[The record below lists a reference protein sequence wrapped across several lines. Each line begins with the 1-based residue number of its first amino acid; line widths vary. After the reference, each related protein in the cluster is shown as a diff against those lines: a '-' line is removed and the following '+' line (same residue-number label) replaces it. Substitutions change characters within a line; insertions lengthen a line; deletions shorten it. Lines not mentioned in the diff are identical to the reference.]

1 MPSVSAYQIRGM
13 FRSTG
18 RFASKVN
25 WPIVLAIALLCGAG
39 LVTIHEYA
47 QVSTQLPDN
56 AALRQGVY
64 LVVAV
69 GLLVVLQLFNYQLL
83 SRAAWL
89 LYALSFVPV
98 LYTVVGSTIGGPN
111 PLPGVANR
119 NGAYNWIAFGGASIQ
134 PAELMKIAF
143 ILALSRYLRFREN
156 HRKLPGLLVSF
167 ALCMGPVLLILKQPD
182 LGTAL
187 VFLPTLLAMLY
198 AAGAKLRHMLV
209 VIVLGVLMMPVV
221 WLSGQDH
228 VPVLRNFPELMK
240 KYQRD
245 RVAALFDNSL
255 ETRRNEGYQQY
266 MAVVAFGSGGTWGKG
281 LGEIPV
287 GQQVPEGHNDMIFA
301 LIGEQF
307 GLVGAVAVVLCY
319 LVIFVAGLEVAGATK
334 EPFGRLVAV
343 GLVSI
348 LAAQTFLNIGV
359 AIRLFPVT
367 GVTLPFVSAGG
378 SSLIASFI
386 AAGLLLNIGRNRPLV
401 MARDSFE
408 FGD

>member
-1 MPSVSAYQIRGM
+1 MPFTPYYLRERLRKTAGVLSRI
-13 FRSTG
+13 
-18 RFASKVN
+18 N
-25 WPIVLAIALLCGAG
+25 WPIVLAVIILCGAG

-47 QVSTQLPDN
+47 QLSTSVPDN
-56 AALRQGVY
+56 TALRQSAY
-64 LVVAV
+64 LIVACVV
-69 GLLVVLQLFNYQLL
+69 LLVLQLFNYQLL
-83 SRAAWL
+83 GRAAWV
-89 LYALSFVPV
+89 LYALSFIPV
-98 LYTVVGSTIGGPN
+98 LYTVLGASIGGTN
-111 PLPGVANR
+111 PLPGVTMR

-134 PAELMKIAF
+134 PAELLKISF
-143 ILALSRYLRFREN
+143 ILAVARYLRFREN
-156 HRKLPGLLVSF
+156 HRRISGLLVSF

-187 VFLPTLLAMLY
+187 VFIPTLLAMLY
-198 AAGAKLRHMLV
+198 AAGAKLRHMLIIV
-209 VIVLGVLMMPVV
+209 VLGVSMMPVV

-228 VPVLRNFPELMK
+228 VPVLGKFPELMK

-245 RVAALFDNSL
+245 RVFALFLDDSA
-255 ETRRNEGYQQY
+255 TRQGVGFQQY
-266 MAVVAFGSGGTWGKG
+266 WAVNAFGSGGMWGKG
-281 LGEIPV
+281 IGEIPV

-307 GLVGAVAVVLCY
+307 GLAGAIVIVLCY
-319 LVIFVAGLEVAGATK
+319 LVIFAAGLEVAGSTK
-334 EPFGRLVAV
+334 EPFGRLAAV
-343 GLVSI
+343 GLVAV
-348 LAAQTFLNIGV
+348 LASQALLNMGV
-359 AIRLFPVT
+359 AIRIFPVT